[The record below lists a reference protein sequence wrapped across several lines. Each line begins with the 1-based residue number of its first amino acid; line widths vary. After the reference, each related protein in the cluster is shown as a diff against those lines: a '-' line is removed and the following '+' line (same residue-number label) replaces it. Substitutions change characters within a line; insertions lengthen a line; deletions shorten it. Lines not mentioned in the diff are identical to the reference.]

1 MKNIKPRTKVN
12 GRLRN
17 RAHGFTL
24 LEVTIVVIV
33 VGCVMAIALPSMS
46 QMMQNFRTL
55 GDARNLQDV
64 VMETKM
70 HAASNFTHARAYF
83 DLNAKTY
90 RIDTW
95 VSSSSCGAGSPP
107 PSCWQAQFTN
117 RTFNLSTGV
126 SAGYG
131 AVSSPPSNTQATIG
145 QAPACNTL
153 TTDGGTTTVSN
164 TSCIEFNSRG
174 IPIDSNNSPY
184 GNDAFYITDGTN
196 TYAITVSS
204 TGQVLMFQT
213 AAVSQAS
220 WKQR

>member
-1 MKNIKPRTKVN
+1 MQKIKPSRILN
-12 GRLRN
+12 GSRRN
-17 RAHGFTL
+17 GARGFTM
-24 LEVTIVVIV
+24 LEVTIVVVIL
-33 VGCVMAIALPSMS
+33 GCVMAIALPSMS

-55 GDARNLQDV
+55 GDARNLQDI

-107 PSCWQAQFTN
+107 PPCWQAQFTN
-117 RTFNLSTGV
+117 RSFNLSTGV

-131 AVSSPPSNTQATIG
+131 AVSSPPNNTQATIG
-145 QAPACNTL
+145 QAPACNTV

-164 TSCIEFNSRG
+164 TACIEFNSRG
-174 IPIDSNNSPY
+174 IPIDSNNGPTP
-184 GNDAFYITDGTN
+184 NDAFYITDGTN
-196 TYAITVSS
+196 TYAITVSA

-220 WKQR
+220 WNQR

>member
-1 MKNIKPRTKVN
+1 M
-12 GRLRN
+12 
-17 RAHGFTL
+17 
-24 LEVTIVVIV
+24 LEVTIVVIII
-33 VGCVMAIALPSMS
+33 GCVMAIALPSMS
-46 QMMQNFRTL
+46 RMMQSFRTL

-83 DLNAKTY
+83 DLNARTY

-95 VSSSSCGAGSPP
+95 VSSSSCGSGSPP

-131 AVSSPPSNTQATIG
+131 AVSSAPTNTQSTLG

-153 TTDGGTTTVSN
+153 TTDLSSTTTVSN

-174 IPIDSNNSPY
+174 IPIDSTGSPNA
-184 GNDAFYITDGTN
+184 NDAFYITDGAN
-196 TYAITVSS
+196 TYAITVSA

-213 AAVSQAS
+213 AAVSPAS